1 MEWKGGKHKKWQR
14 LENGSSL
21 LISFCIF
28 PRRTQQLERISQQ
41 TEDRCG
47 PHLTWGAQP
56 WQAEG
61 WSSNTGSVTCH
72 MSLDESLQL
81 WVPIYP
87 HPQETVKSF
96 FLTVLSWFH
105 AFFYANLGGR
115 DFFFYHG
122 PLNYKIKSI
131 KSYISLG
138 YSNSVAVVHSQ
149 KNK

>member
-47 PHLTWGAQP
+47 PHLTWGEQP

-115 DFFFYHG
+115 DFFFLSWTTKLQDKVNQELH
-122 PLNYKIKSI
+122 KSGLFQFCSCCPFTE
-131 KSYISLG
+131 K
-138 YSNSVAVVHSQ
+138 
-149 KNK
+149 